1 MENTAWLSRVTCWF
15 FYPGSVFKTQQQLQR
30 FSCSFKKIHWIIF
43 GIFELNF
50 PKNDQKCS
58 MLWVMDG
65 LCQMI
70 MQTEGTGKKIPM
82 WIYNIHQYLPFLWL
96 WKGPHCQFQ
105 IRLIKIHYSLVF
117 MSKIWIK
124 LSFIQIPK
132 FSISSLRSKN
142 KNIIVPIPERSVLPS
157 HVR

>member
-1 MENTAWLSRVTCWF
+1 MENTGWLSRVTCWF
-15 FYPGSVFKTQQQLQR
+15 IYPGSVFKTQQQLQR

-70 MQTEGTGKKIPM
+70 MQTEGTGKKSPCGYTSIPAFS
-82 WIYNIHQYLPFLWL
+82 LTL
-96 WKGPHCQFQ
+96 KGTT
-105 IRLIKIHYSLVF
+105 L
-117 MSKIWIK
+117 
-124 LSFIQIPK
+124 
-132 FSISSLRSKN
+132 
-142 KNIIVPIPERSVLPS
+142 SVLVKYLTCVGYVS
-157 HVR
+157 N